1 MFLERC
7 FSLPLFLTFV
17 RSLAHSSEFHD
28 LLVAA
33 RPLVSSD
40 VVVVSTR
47 ENSRSLLFHRYVYVC
62 IYSMYYCVPRERER
76 ERADSAV
83 SRTHTHIDTHAYK
96 HRSARARS
104 RSRRRTQPPL
114 RERFTSLAPSGPRNR
129 SRNATAIPSMRNCT
143 HVRASQS
150 TSHTYTHTRARVCFS
165 FSLPFFLSFSSYA
178 MRRTHDSRSSR
189 CVACHSLQLE
199 RDTRPR

>member
-17 RSLAHSSEFHD
+17 RSLARPSEFHD

-33 RPLVSSD
+33 RQLVSSH

-62 IYSMYYCVPRERER
+62 IYSMYFAYRERER
-76 ERADSAV
+76 EKELTRPCRV
-83 SRTHTHIDTHAYK
+83 HTHTYTHAYK
-96 HRSARARS
+96 HRSARARY

-165 FSLPFFLSFSSYA
+165 FSPPFFLSFSSYA